1 MLTTIL
7 SMTIQE
13 IIELALAN
21 KQWLIGIILTL
32 IGLCFGYKRL
42 KIMSRKDKIDSTDFE
57 NKKPNFLVYL
67 HQGYRLFDKEK
78 KKLKF
83 LLFNLDISNK
93 SSSKITVT
101 PSVNVKLKDIGSK
114 IKLLHDKGLFLQEYH
129 SKIEKLETNV
139 SIEERGKKS
148 GWIICEIPAEIIDKR
163 IEYLE
168 ILCEDTSGNISKAE
182 FYLLKDIYYEDK
194 NE

>member
-1 MLTTIL
+1 M
-7 SMTIQE
+7 QE
-13 IIELALAN
+13 IFDLILEN
-21 KQWLIGIILTL
+21 REWLIGTFLTL
-32 IGLCFGYKRL
+32 VALYFGYKKL
-42 KIMSRKDKIDSTDFE
+42 KIMSRKDKNDNI
-57 NKKPNFLVYL
+57 NFSVYI

-83 LLFNLDISNK
+83 LLFNLNVSNK
-93 SSSKITVT
+93 STSKITVT
-101 PSVNVKLKDIGSK
+101 PFVNVKLKDIESK
-114 IKLLHDKGLFLQEYH
+114 IKLLHNKELFLEEYH
-129 SKIEKLETNV
+129 SKIEKFESNI

-148 GWIICEIPAEIIDKR
+148 GWIICEIPTVLIDKR

-168 ILCEDTSGNISKAE
+168 VFCEDTSGNISKVE

>member
-1 MLTTIL
+1 
-7 SMTIQE
+7 
-13 IIELALAN
+13 
-21 KQWLIGIILTL
+21 
-32 IGLCFGYKRL
+32 
-42 KIMSRKDKIDSTDFE
+42 MSRKDKIDNTDFE
-57 NKKPNFLVYL
+57 NKKTNFSIYL

-93 SSSKITVT
+93 STSKITVT
-101 PSVNVKLKDIGSK
+101 PFVIAKVKDIGGK
-114 IKLLHDKGLFLQEYH
+114 IKLLHNKELFLEEYH
-129 SKIEKLETNV
+129 SKIEKFESNI

-148 GWIICEIPAEIIDKR
+148 GWIICEIPAELINKR

-168 ILCEDTSGNISKAE
+168 VFCEDTLGNVSKVE
-182 FYLLKDIYYEDK
+182 FYLLKDMFYEDK

>member
-1 MLTTIL
+1 M
-7 SMTIQE
+7 QE
-13 IIELALAN
+13 IIDLILTN
-21 KQWLIGIILTL
+21 KKWLIGTFLTL
-32 IGLCFGYKRL
+32 VALYFGYKRL
-42 KIMSRKDKIDSTDFE
+42 KIMSRKDKIDNTDFE
-57 NKKPNFLVYL
+57 NKKSNFSVYL

-83 LLFNLDISNK
+83 LLFNLDVSNK
-93 SSSKITVT
+93 STSKITVT
-101 PSVNVKLKDIGSK
+101 PFVNVKLKDIASK
-114 IKLLHDKGLFLQEYH
+114 IKLLHNKELFLQEYH
-129 SKIEKLETNV
+129 SKIEKFESNI

-148 GWIICEIPAEIIDKR
+148 GWIICEIPAELIDKR

-168 ILCEDTSGNISKAE
+168 VLCEDTSGNVSKVE